1 MTIKLDIVSQYSD
14 KGSKKAKKDLNGLTS
29 TAKKLAGAFG
39 VAFGIGAIK
48 NFAVASIKAYA
59 ADEAAAKSLE
69 MQLKNTGNAFATKSV
84 EDYIASLQKTFRVL
98 DDNLRPAYQ
107 TLLTSTG
114 SVLDTQKALNVA
126 LDISA
131 ATGKDLQSVSQALA
145 KGYTGQTAAIQKLG
159 VGIDKATLASGDM
172 NKILDILSNKF
183 KGQASVAADTYQG
196 KLNALAIASAN
207 AKEIIGKDLLDAI
220 SLLAK
225 DDSIDSAASA
235 MEKLATQTG
244 NVVYGLAT
252 LIAKAKE
259 LPVIADAFSL
269 LMDIPALRALEAL
282 AEFGAS
288 QKPAARAG
296 RSFQGGQTSNDTYI
310 ANLKQIAIEKAR
322 LAAQKKQTD
331 LQKAQLKATQEAAK
345 LKKSQGLLDIQQA
358 GILVA
363 LQGKISEN
371 EKLRLE
377 LQLAL
382 LTGNSKEAD
391 RLSNELLLSQGRL
404 TGLATFISN
413 LPKAL
418 NPFADYPAY
427 VQAALAEL
435 AKLAAA
441 QKSIGSQQGSSTGG
455 TSVAEFV
462 KLGIDTGV
470 AQGLVASSARM
481 QAQADAYFKANP
493 NIDRMSGQVIN
504 VTVNGA
510 TAGLLDELQNGLIN
524 NSASGSQS
532 KINRLS
538 LID

>member
-1 MTIKLDIVSQYSD
+1 MTIKLDIVSQYTD
-14 KGSKKAKKDLNGLTS
+14 KGSKKAKKDLDGLTS

-69 MQLKNTGNAFATKSV
+69 MQLINTGNAFATKSV

-98 DDNLRPAYQ
+98 DDDLRPAYQ

-145 KGYTGQTAAIQKLG
+145 KGYTGQTTAIQRLG

-172 NKILDILSNKF
+172 NKILDLLTDKF

-196 KLNALAIASAN
+196 KLKALGIASAN
-207 AKEIIGKDLLDAI
+207 VKEIIGKDLLDAI
-220 SLLAK
+220 SLLGK
-225 DDSIDSAASA
+225 DGSIDSAASS
-235 MEKLATQTG
+235 MEELAKQTG
-244 NVVYGLAT
+244 DVIYGMAG

-259 LPVIADAFSL
+259 LAGIGGNGQGSFFMAIPVVGAYIT
-269 LMDIPALRALEAL
+269 ALGEYG
-282 AEFGAS
+282 ES
-288 QKPAARAG
+288 IKPKARAG
-296 RSFQGGQTSNDTYI
+296 RTFQGGQSSNDAFI
-310 ANLKQIAIEKAR
+310 
-322 LAAQKKQTD
+322 AAQKQAKIEAD
-331 LQKAQLKATQEAAK
+331 RLALQKKQMALQAAALKAAK
-345 LKKSQGLLDIQQA
+345 ETAQLKKSQGVLDIQQA
-358 GILVA
+358 GILAA

-391 RLSNELLLSQGRL
+391 RLSNELLLSQGRI
-404 TGLATFISN
+404 TGLATFIAN

-441 QKSIGSQQGSSTGG
+441 QKGLQVQPSAAPMKTLEQARVEA
-455 TSVAEFV
+455 VA
-462 KLGIDTGV
+462 GV
-470 AQGLVASSARM
+470 AQVTGIYESLMAKIAATTKESTQVT
-481 QAQADAYFKANP
+481 
-493 NIDRMSGQVIN
+493 NI
-504 VTVNGA
+504 TVNGA
-510 TAGLLDELQNGLIN
+510 TQGLLDELQNGLIN